1 MNVAIGDPIARAREL
16 APAIAAYGPRIDTE
30 RELPAELVARLHD
43 AGLYRMLL
51 PRSVGGDELDLATF
65 VAVMEIV
72 AGADA
77 STAWCIGQASGCALS
92 AAYLDLDAARTI
104 FAPRDAVLAWGPA
117 QPGAVVRALVDEEGG
132 RRGYRVTGTWT
143 FASGSRHA
151 TWMGGIVPVCER
163 DGTPRLDA
171 GGKPVMRTVLF
182 PRAHATFTDVWQ
194 VGGLRGTGSDNY
206 AVADEFVPEAFAFA
220 RVIETLREPNR
231 LYRFSTVN
239 IHAFAF
245 SAVALGIA
253 RATLDAFVALAA
265 DKRAGR
271 GSGRPYRESAAIQ
284 GRIGYAEAQLR
295 GARAFVFAAL
305 QRAWDAAAAGSG
317 PLPLDLRIE
326 MRMATTYAI
335 AQAKEVVDVAYQSA
349 GANAIF
355 ESGPFERRFRDLHAV
370 TQQIQAHLD
379 NFETVGQHLLGM
391 PVQLSL

>member
-1 MNVAIGDPIARAREL
+1 MARAQAL
-16 APAIAAYGPRIDTE
+16 APTIAEFGPQIDRE
-30 RELPAELVARLHD
+30 RELPAELVAQLHD
-43 AGLYRMLL
+43 AALYRMLL
-51 PRSVGGDELDLATF
+51 PRSVGGGEIDLATF

-72 AGADA
+72 AAADA

-92 AAYLDLDAARTI
+92 AAYLDPATARTI

-117 QPGAVVRALVDEEGG
+117 QPGAVVRALAADG
-132 RRGYRVTGTWT
+132 GYRVTGTWT
-143 FASGSRHA
+143 FASGSRQA
-151 TWMGGIVPVCER
+151 TWMGGITPVCEP

-171 GGKPVMRTVLF
+171 AGKPVMRTVLF
-182 PRAHATFTDVWQ
+182 PRERATFTDVWQ
-194 VGGLRGTGSDNY
+194 VSGLRGTGSDTY
-206 AVADEFVPEAFAFA
+206 AVTDEFVPEACAFA
-220 RVIETLREPNR
+220 RVIDALREPNP

-265 DKRAGR
+265 GKRAAR
-271 GSGRPYRESAAIQ
+271 GSGRPYRESTAMQ
-284 GRIGYAEAQLR
+284 QRIGYAEAQLR
-295 GARAFVFAAL
+295 GARAFEFAAL
-305 QRAWDAAAAGSG
+305 QRAWEAAADGSG
-317 PLPLDLRIE
+317 PLPLDLRVE

-335 AQAKEVVDVAYQSA
+335 QQAKAVVDTAYQSA

-370 TQQIQAHLD
+370 TQQIQGHLD

-391 PVQLSL
+391 PIQLNL

>member
-1 MNVAIGDPIARAREL
+1 VARARAL
-16 APAIAAYGPRIDTE
+16 APAIAEYGPQIDRE

-43 AGLYRMLL
+43 AELYRMLL
-51 PRSVGGDELDLATF
+51 PRSVGGGEIDLATF
-65 VAVMEIV
+65 VAVMETI

-92 AAYLDLDAARTI
+92 AAYLDLETARTI
-104 FAPRDAVLAWGPA
+104 FGARDAVLAWGPA
-117 QPGAVVRALVDEEGG
+117 QPGATVRAVADEG
-132 RRGYRVTGTWT
+132 GYRVTGTWT

-151 TWMGGIVPVCER
+151 TWMGGITPVCER

-171 GGKPVMRTVLF
+171 QGKPVMRTVLF
-182 PRAHATFTDVWQ
+182 PRAHATFSDVWQ
-194 VGGLRGTGSDNY
+194 VSGLRGTGSDTY
-206 AVADEFVPEAFAFA
+206 AVTDEFVPEAYAFA
-220 RVIETLREPNR
+220 RVVESLREPNR

-253 RATLDAFVALAA
+253 RATLDAFIGLAA
-265 DKRAGR
+265 DKRAAR
-271 GSGRPYRESAAIQ
+271 GSGRPYRESTAIQ
-284 GRIGYAEAQLR
+284 QRIGYAEAKLR

-305 QRAWDAAAAGSG
+305 QRAWDAASEGGG

-335 AQAKEVVDVAYQSA
+335 QQAREVVDAAYQSA

-370 TQQIQAHLD
+370 TQQIQGHLD
-379 NFETVGQHLLGM
+379 NFETVGAHLLGM
-391 PVQLSL
+391 PVQLNL